1 MDGCALH
8 GSKFYFIPYDKNVCQ
23 EMLKTDPHEKNQ
35 NPMSKYSQKKFDAVA
50 LFSGGLDSILAIK
63 IIQEQGLKVLGLH
76 FVSPFFGHPDKLE
89 YWEQS
94 YGIPLI
100 SMDISTQF
108 VNMLCMG
115 PKYGTGK
122 ILNPCVDCKI
132 LMLSRAKDMLKDFGA
147 GFIVSGEVLG
157 QRPMSQRLDALN
169 IIKRDS
175 EVKDILVRSLSAR
188 HLPPTDPEK
197 KGLIKREMLGSIS
210 GRGRKD
216 QLELAA
222 KYNIRPIPT
231 PSGGCLL
238 TEKESAK
245 RYLPLLMH
253 KQNPEPGDFE
263 LANIGRQ
270 FWNNGHWLCIGR
282 NKDDNTRLRILAGK
296 NDYLFNLVFFPGPLA
311 LGRPVINAQW
321 SLNTVESACQMVSR
335 FSPKARQSSRQVAV
349 MVEQGGKSREI
360 MVTPGQSEQPIK
372 WAEPVWDSG
381 AAKKLFQVE

>member
-1 MDGCALH
+1 
-8 GSKFYFIPYDKNVCQ
+8 
-23 EMLKTDPHEKNQ
+23 
-35 NPMSKYSQKKFDAVA
+35 MSKYSQNKFDALA

-89 YWEQS
+89 YWEQN

-100 SMDISTQF
+100 AVDISTQF
-108 VNMLCMG
+108 VNMLCRG

-132 LMLSRAKDMLKDFGA
+132 LMLSRVKDMLKDFGA

-157 QRPMSQRLDALN
+157 QRPMSQRLDTLN

-175 EVKDILVRSLSAR
+175 EVKDILVRPLSAR

-197 KGLIKREMLGSIS
+197 KGFIKREMLGSIS

-253 KQNPEPGDFE
+253 KQNPDPGDFE

-270 FWNNGHWLCIGR
+270 FWKNGHWLCIGR
-282 NKDDNTRLRILAGK
+282 NKDDNARLKELAEK
-296 NDYLFNLVFFPGPLA
+296 NDYLFNLVFFPGPLG
-311 LGRPVINAQW
+311 LGRALINTQW
-321 SLNTVESACQMVSR
+321 PLSIVESACQMVSR
-335 FSPKARQSSRQVAV
+335 FSPKARQSSRQVDV
-349 MVEQGGKSREI
+349 RVEQGEKSREI
-360 MVTPGQSEQPIK
+360 MVMPEQTEQSMQWE
-372 WAEPVWDSG
+372 EPVWDSEE
-381 AAKKLFQVE
+381 ANKLFKVD